1 MPRKTKD
8 IIVESEELVSE
19 YIEPEILP
27 ISTNISK
34 RTGKVKRHLSEK
46 QLAVLAEGRIKGLEA
61 RRKLQENLNL
71 KAKIESKQKRAVFIK
86 KSIFVQ
92 NRKKEQFKAKIK

>member
-8 IIVESEELVSE
+8 IIVESEEPGSE

-34 RTGKVKRHLSEK
+34 RTGKVKRQLSEK
-46 QLAVLAEGRIKGLEA
+46 
-61 RRKLQENLNL
+61 
-71 KAKIESKQKRAVFIK
+71 
-86 KSIFVQ
+86 
-92 NRKKEQFKAKIK
+92 

>member
-1 MPRKTKD
+1 MPKKTKS
-8 IIVESEELVSE
+8 ESKEPESE

-34 RTGKVKRHLSEK
+34 RTGKVKRQLSEK

-61 RRKLQENLNL
+61 RRKLQ
-71 KAKIESKQKRAVFIK
+71 
-86 KSIFVQ
+86 
-92 NRKKEQFKAKIK
+92 